1 MLDFDPESVCRD
13 EDCEFVGLHRK
24 HRLSPQRNRA
34 KQRQSTSPKPP
45 WLRDDPDGL
54 DESINKAVSASYPT
68 HFSAIVRAVRDDY
81 GNVHERTV
89 YRRVAKAVAEGRILK
104 LDLNLT
110 FATYIKPDS
119 KLTEDPDD
127 LREYMLNLLE
137 LKPATKQLSF

>member
-1 MLDFDPESVCRD
+1 MLDFDLGSICRD
-13 EDCEFVGLHRK
+13 EDCEFAGLHRK
-24 HRLSPQRNRA
+24 HRVPAQKNRGR
-34 KQRQSTSPKPP
+34 QRQSTSPKPP

-54 DESINKAVSASYPT
+54 DEAISKAVSAAYPT

-81 GNVHERTV
+81 GSVHERTI
-89 YRRVAKAVAEGRILK
+89 YRRVAKAVSEGRILK

-110 FATYIKPDS
+110 FATYIKPES
-119 KLTEDPDD
+119 KLVEDPDD